1 LHFNILKNNCGGEK
15 SSLLPL
21 KFVAIK
27 LSMIVPIM
35 IPFYKKMFVLFL
47 LFTVLSVP
55 AIPEQGTYVWAEP
68 VVSSN
73 IPRSEKRV
81 LPKEQARDKKV
92 LLLTGNDSLAREI
105 IDRHSLVVGSKITMI
120 CRREVYAWL
129 VNHLKVSASLTR
141 ILGRNYEVSSGSLY
155 EYHGVERKDLTVDF
169 YRAYQDSTS
178 TIYIGKGIIKIFHI
192 SVSGSFINYL
202 EYYNKDD
209 THIITQNC
217 MYIMLNNSVKRF
229 LVNIIFAVSDIE
241 TGILKKIFSLDD
253 TVFKLLQV
261 FMEDPY
267 LYRMLK
273 KPEEDVPEG
282 ASELAVKI
290 RDTVVRESS
299 LKESRELGQLIEK
312 ARLEVGY

>member
-1 LHFNILKNNCGGEK
+1 MTPFCKIL
-15 SSLLPL
+15 S
-21 KFVAIK
+21 VI
-27 LSMIVPIM
+27 
-35 IPFYKKMFVLFL
+35 FL
-47 LFTVLSVP
+47 LFSVLSFP
-55 AIPEQGTYVWAEP
+55 AIPEQGTNVSVDP

-73 IPRSEKRV
+73 IPISEKRV
-81 LPKEQARDKKV
+81 LPKEPARDKKV
-92 LLLTGNDSLAREI
+92 LLLTGNDGLARDI

-141 ILGRNYEVSSGSLY
+141 ILGRDYRVSPGSVY
-155 EYHGVERKDLTVDF
+155 EYHGVEGKDLTVDF

-178 TIYIGKGIIKIFHI
+178 TIYIGKGKIKIFHI
-192 SVSGSFINYL
+192 PVSGSFINYL

-261 FMEDPY
+261 FMEDPHLY
-267 LYRMLK
+267 LMLT
-273 KPEEDVPEG
+273 KPEADVPDG
-282 ASELAVKI
+282 ASALAVKI
-290 RDTVVRESS
+290 RDTVVRELSPE
-299 LKESRELGQLIEK
+299 ESRELGQLIEK
-312 ARLEVGY
+312 ARIEVGY